1 MWGRHAKKNRWGIR
15 PDAGAVCRATG
26 ETRGGWGKLAP
37 WHIVVYRLNN
47 MTISTICVLG
57 GSGFVGRHV
66 CAALAARGLRVRV
79 PTRDRERAK
88 HLTTL
93 PTVDL
98 LVADIHDAAALHE
111 LVRGCDAVINLV
123 GTHGGRGKA
132 SFHAGHVAL
141 AGKLVAACRE
151 SGVPRLL
158 HMSALHAGAERPSEY
173 MRSKGEAEAIV
184 RGSGLE
190 ATIFRPSVI
199 FGRED
204 TFLNLFANL
213 LKTFPMLIVPSA
225 QARFQPVFVTDVA
238 SAMVEA
244 LYQRD
249 SIGHGYDLC
258 GPRVYTL
265 RQLVEFVA
273 HTTGL
278 KRVIFSAD
286 STLTHLM
293 AFVMECLPGRLM
305 TIDNVRSMTV
315 DSVCDAGCVFPFG
328 IVPLALEATAP
339 AWLAQRTPRGRYAAL
354 RDRTRP
360 QRV

>member
-1 MWGRHAKKNRWGIR
+1 MS
-15 PDAGAVCRATG
+15 
-26 ETRGGWGKLAP
+26 
-37 WHIVVYRLNN
+37 
-47 MTISTICVLG
+47 ISTLCVLG

-98 LVADIHDAAALHE
+98 QVADIHDADTLHE

-132 SFHAGHVAL
+132 GFHAAHVGL
-141 AGKLVAACRE
+141 ASKLVAACRE
-151 SGVPRLL
+151 SGVSRLL
-158 HMSALHAGAERPSEY
+158 HVSALHAGAERPSEY
-173 MRSKGEAEAIV
+173 LRSKGEAEAIV

-190 ATIFRPSVI
+190 TTIFRPSVM

-204 TFLNLFANL
+204 RFLNLFANL
-213 LKTFPMLIVPSA
+213 LRTFPVLIVPSA
-225 QARFQPVFVTDVA
+225 QARFQPVYVTDVA
-238 SAMVEA
+238 KAIVEA
-244 LYQRD
+244 VHQRD
-249 SIGHGYDLC
+249 SIGHSYELC
-258 GPRVYTL
+258 GPTVYTL
-265 RQLVEFVA
+265 RQLAEFVA

-278 KRVIFSAD
+278 KRVMFSAD
-286 STLTHLM
+286 NTLTNLM
-293 AFVMECLPGRLM
+293 AFVMECLPGRIM

-328 IVPLALEATAP
+328 IVPQALEATAP
-339 AWLAQRTPRGRYAAL
+339 AWLAHRTPRGRYATL
-354 RDRTRP
+354 RDRTRAQP
-360 QRV
+360 NTQ